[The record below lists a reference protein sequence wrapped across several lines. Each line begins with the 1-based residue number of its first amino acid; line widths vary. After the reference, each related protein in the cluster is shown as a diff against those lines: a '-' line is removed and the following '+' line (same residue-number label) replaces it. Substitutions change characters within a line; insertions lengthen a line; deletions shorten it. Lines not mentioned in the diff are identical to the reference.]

1 MFDTIAMDELHDM
14 VDALSAALEAKSAYT
29 CGHSERVAEI
39 SLLLARQMDL
49 PLREQTRIHIGAHL
63 HDIGKIGI
71 PDAILDKPGRLTPA
85 EFAVIKKH
93 PEIGGQIVNKARW
106 FQSVVDI
113 VRNHHE
119 RYDGGGYPDKLRKN
133 EISLAAR
140 IVAVADAFD
149 AMTSPR
155 PYRAARSA
163 KMAVEEMLRCSGTQF
178 DPAAIA
184 ALVEAMDAGKLA
196 IYGCGR
202 LEHLICRADWALG

>member
-1 MFDTIAMDELHDM
+1 MIGKLRLMFVGIVLLPSMLLMLATQNTVLANDRLFNQHLEIA
-14 VDALSAALEAKSAYT
+14 
-29 CGHSERVAEI
+29 
-39 SLLLARQMDL
+39 LLLARQMDL
-49 PLREQTRIHIGAHL
+49 TLREQTRIHIGAHL

-93 PEIGGQIVNKARW
+93 PEIGGQIVSKARW

-133 EISLAAR
+133 EISPAAR

-149 AMTSPR
+149 AMTSDR
-155 PYRAARSA
+155 GYNRVKTSLEAAQELVSLPLQYDSRITNVLMHLVSSGALEEGGRS
-163 KMAVEEMLRCSGTQF
+163 
-178 DPAAIA
+178 
-184 ALVEAMDAGKLA
+184 
-196 IYGCGR
+196 
-202 LEHLICRADWALG
+202 EHE